1 MKYVAIHAAR
11 KRNFLLRLSLRHTVP
26 LDSAIDMHEKSRNLS
41 SLRYLRNSNLSNPEP
56 SVKTQ
61 KWPTA
66 KEQPLASTI
75 ALACQNNPRTTH
87 STKPT
92 NVPNSTSFVF
102 YFLPANKIILENFC
116 INGDHW
122 AQKLK
127 RDKPRETATRSPAT
141 LDRHSPAI

>member
-102 YFLPANKIILENFC
+102 HFLPANKL
-116 INGDHW
+116 
-122 AQKLK
+122 
-127 RDKPRETATRSPAT
+127 
-141 LDRHSPAI
+141 